1 MERTLILATV
11 IVPVFTALLH
21 GWIFVAQRRGS
32 VHLSFAVAA
41 LAMAVI
47 AAAVVA
53 QGLAAAP
60 EQARLFQRFQLGA
73 GAILLFAF
81 VRWVHDFVGR
91 RRLWIERSAAVVA
104 TAVLVATAS
113 GLIFEPEGRLRPILL
128 FHPPAWES
136 TVSPIGLVMLSGFV
150 AGALYVGGELRRAAR
165 IEVDTRAAFLA
176 YLGFGVAILH
186 DCARG
191 TGWIES
197 PALLSFGYL
206 IMVIGISATL
216 IQRFVRSTEQAEYLA
231 SKWQELV
238 EERSAAL
245 RRKELQ
251 LVHGERLATLGTLA
265 SGVAHEINDPM
276 AFVSS
281 NLNRVEEIWNHP
293 EERRDVPEILA
304 ECRDGLARLR
314 ATVDELL
321 RLARGSD
328 AESVPTDVTEVVAS
342 VLRLVRGEARFR
354 AHLECDFSPVP
365 AVFGS
370 PALLAQVALQLL
382 LNGIRSGPENG
393 SRRHRVDVSTSC
405 EDGWVLLRVRDDGP
419 ALPPALLP
427 HLFDPFAGLDGVP
440 GAEGVPYPRLGLAVT
455 HQIVSRHGGR
465 LDVDSGPEGNVFT
478 VSLPALAEASHEKLR
493 PPS

>member
-11 IVPVFTALLH
+11 VVPVFTALLH
-21 GWIFVAQRRGS
+21 AWIFAAQRRGS
-32 VHLSFAVAA
+32 LHLSFAAAA

-47 AAAVVA
+47 AGAVIA
-53 QGLAAAP
+53 QGLAVSP
-60 EQARLFQRFQLGA
+60 EHARLSQRVQIAA

-81 VRWVHDFVGR
+81 VRWVHDFSGR
-91 RRLWIERSAAVVA
+91 RRPHVDFAAACVA
-104 TAVLVATAS
+104 TAVLVATAA
-113 GLIFEPEGRLRPILL
+113 GLIFEPDATLRPTLV
-128 FHPPAWES
+128 FHPPGWEAP
-136 TVSPIGLVMLSGFV
+136 VSPIGLVLLSGFAV
-150 AGALYVGGELRRAAR
+150 GALYIGVELRRAAQLDL
-165 IEVDTRAAFLA
+165 DTRAAFLA
-176 YLGFGVAILH
+176 YVGFGAAILH

-191 TGWIES
+191 TGWIER

-206 IMVIGISATL
+206 IMVVGISATL
-216 IQRFVRSTEQAEYLA
+216 IQRFVRSTERAEYLA
-231 SKWQELV
+231 SKWQELG

-265 SGVAHEINDPM
+265 SGVAHELNDPM

-293 EERRDVPEILA
+293 EGRSDVPEILA

-314 ATVDELL
+314 STVDELL

-354 AHLECDFSPVP
+354 AQLECDFSPVP
-365 AVFGS
+365 AVFGN

-393 SRRHRVDVSTSC
+393 SGRHRVDVTTRY
-405 EDGWVLLRVRDDGP
+405 EAGWVLLRVRDDGP
-419 ALPPALLP
+419 AMAPELLP
-427 HLFDPFAGLDGVP
+427 RLFDPFAGPPDGV
-440 GAEGVPYPRLGLAVT
+440 AADGVLHARLGLAVT

-465 LDVDSGPEGNVFT
+465 LEVDSGSQGNVFT
-478 VSLPALAEASHEKLR
+478 VALPALETAADEELR
-493 PPS
+493 AVS